1 MANEMELDNIITL
14 QDENGEDVRFEFL
27 DLIEY
32 EGGRYVVLLPE
43 DDTDGEVI
51 ILKVEDLNEEEESYT
66 GVDDDDILNAVFD
79 IFKEKFKDEFN
90 FED

>member
-32 EGGRYVVLLPE
+32 EGGRYVVLLPD

-66 GVDDDDILNAVFD
+66 GVDDDDILNAVFA

>member
-51 ILKVEDLNEEEESYT
+51 ILKVEELNEEEESYT
-66 GVDDDDILNAVFD
+66 GVDDDDTLNAVFA

>member
-1 MANEMELDNIITL
+1 MELDNIITL

-66 GVDDDDILNAVFD
+66 GVDDDDILNAVFA